1 MAKKIGGLG
10 KGLSAIFSENDT
22 EDKNEVVTLKISQIE
37 PNRNQPRRTF
47 DEDALQELALSI
59 SEHGV
64 LQPIL
69 VRPMIYGG
77 YQIVA
82 GERRYRASRMAGL
95 TEIPAIVR
103 ELTDSET
110 MQIALIENLQRS
122 DLTTLEEAMGY
133 QTLMDEYDFSQED
146 VARIVGKSRS
156 AVANTLR
163 LLSLPD
169 EVKDLLEQGK
179 LSAGHARAL
188 LIVEDDKIAVDTARK
203 IVSDGLSVRE
213 TEKLVKK
220 TESAAP
226 DSRTNEAGT
235 VAPAVSNASVAPLF
249 TVRGPENVEAAER
262 QVSAPPR
269 SVTPPSCV
277 SPSDES
283 CRKFPATANVAPS
296 RSEASSFAPPAH
308 TMFEATFESVRSFF
322 PFSCHVPPLKLITVS
337 RFDAWKR
344 DMFCTRRMPPLRL
357 TATFAIPGLAMPI
370 RRSRSVIDAEL
381 SAGTGTT
388 STRPPFNVNTAFA

>member
-133 QTLMDEYDFSQED
+133 QTLMDEYDVSQED

-213 TEKLVKK
+213 TEKLVIGIKEK
-220 TESAAP
+220 C
-226 DSRTNEAGT
+226 
-235 VAPAVSNASVAPLF
+235 AV
-249 TVRGPENVEAAER
+249 
-262 QVSAPPR
+262 
-269 SVTPPSCV
+269 
-277 SPSDES
+277 
-283 CRKFPATANVAPS
+283 
-296 RSEASSFAPPAH
+296 
-308 TMFEATFESVRSFF
+308 
-322 PFSCHVPPLKLITVS
+322 
-337 RFDAWKR
+337 
-344 DMFCTRRMPPLRL
+344 L
-357 TATFAIPGLAMPI
+357 TA
-370 RRSRSVIDAEL
+370 RH
-381 SAGTGTT
+381 
-388 STRPPFNVNTAFA
+388 

>member
-103 ELTDSET
+103 KLTDSET

-226 DSRTNEAGT
+226 QKKKTSSVKKVTAYTEVELALTTALGT
-235 VAPAVSNASVAPLF
+235 KVTVTENKNKKGGTLNIEFYDPEELF
-249 TVRGPENVEAAER
+249 ALT
-262 QVSAPPR
+262 
-269 SVTPPSCV
+269 
-277 SPSDES
+277 
-283 CRKFPATANVAPS
+283 
-296 RSEASSFAPPAH
+296 H
-308 TMFEATFESVRSFF
+308 
-322 PFSCHVPPLKLITVS
+322 KLEKL
-337 RFDAWKR
+337 W
-344 DMFCTRRMPPLRL
+344 
-357 TATFAIPGLAMPI
+357 
-370 RRSRSVIDAEL
+370 E
-381 SAGTGTT
+381 
-388 STRPPFNVNTAFA
+388 

>member
-59 SEHGV
+59 NEHGV

-226 DSRTNEAGT
+226 QKKKTSSVKKVTAYTEVELALTTALGT
-235 VAPAVSNASVAPLF
+235 KVTVTENKNKKGGTLNIEFYDPEELF
-249 TVRGPENVEAAER
+249 SLT
-262 QVSAPPR
+262 
-269 SVTPPSCV
+269 
-277 SPSDES
+277 
-283 CRKFPATANVAPS
+283 
-296 RSEASSFAPPAH
+296 H
-308 TMFEATFESVRSFF
+308 
-322 PFSCHVPPLKLITVS
+322 KLEKL
-337 RFDAWKR
+337 W
-344 DMFCTRRMPPLRL
+344 
-357 TATFAIPGLAMPI
+357 
-370 RRSRSVIDAEL
+370 E
-381 SAGTGTT
+381 
-388 STRPPFNVNTAFA
+388 

>member
-10 KGLSAIFSENDT
+10 KGLSAIFVENDT
-22 EDKNEVVTLKISQIE
+22 EDKNEIVTLKISQVE
-37 PNRNQPRRTF
+37 PNRKQPRKNF
-47 DEDALQELALSI
+47 DDDALAELAESI
-59 SEHGV
+59 RQHGV

-69 VRPMIYGG
+69 VRPQIFGN

-82 GERRYRASRMAGL
+82 GERRYRASRLAGL
-95 TEIPAIVR
+95 TEIPAIIR
-103 ELTDSET
+103 ELSDSET

-226 DSRTNEAGT
+226 QKKKTSSVKKVTVYTEVELALTTALGT
-235 VAPAVSNASVAPLF
+235 KVTVTENKNKKGGTLNIEFYDPEELF
-249 TVRGPENVEAAER
+249 ALT
-262 QVSAPPR
+262 
-269 SVTPPSCV
+269 
-277 SPSDES
+277 
-283 CRKFPATANVAPS
+283 
-296 RSEASSFAPPAH
+296 H
-308 TMFEATFESVRSFF
+308 
-322 PFSCHVPPLKLITVS
+322 KLEKL
-337 RFDAWKR
+337 W
-344 DMFCTRRMPPLRL
+344 
-357 TATFAIPGLAMPI
+357 
-370 RRSRSVIDAEL
+370 E
-381 SAGTGTT
+381 
-388 STRPPFNVNTAFA
+388 

>member
-95 TEIPAIVR
+95 TEIPAIIR
-103 ELTDSET
+103 ELSDSET

-203 IVSDGLSVRE
+203 IVKDNLSVRE

-226 DSRTNEAGT
+226 QKKKTSSVKKVTAYTEVELALTTALGT
-235 VAPAVSNASVAPLF
+235 KVTVTENKNKKGGTLNIEFYDPEELF
-249 TVRGPENVEAAER
+249 ALT
-262 QVSAPPR
+262 
-269 SVTPPSCV
+269 
-277 SPSDES
+277 
-283 CRKFPATANVAPS
+283 
-296 RSEASSFAPPAH
+296 H
-308 TMFEATFESVRSFF
+308 
-322 PFSCHVPPLKLITVS
+322 KLEKL
-337 RFDAWKR
+337 W
-344 DMFCTRRMPPLRL
+344 
-357 TATFAIPGLAMPI
+357 
-370 RRSRSVIDAEL
+370 E
-381 SAGTGTT
+381 
-388 STRPPFNVNTAFA
+388 

>member
-59 SEHGV
+59 NEHGV

-213 TEKLVKK
+213 TERLVKK

-226 DSRTNEAGT
+226 QKKKTSSVKKVTAYTEVELALTTALGT
-235 VAPAVSNASVAPLF
+235 KVTVTENKNKKGGTLNIEFYDLEELF
-249 TVRGPENVEAAER
+249 ALT
-262 QVSAPPR
+262 
-269 SVTPPSCV
+269 
-277 SPSDES
+277 
-283 CRKFPATANVAPS
+283 
-296 RSEASSFAPPAH
+296 H
-308 TMFEATFESVRSFF
+308 
-322 PFSCHVPPLKLITVS
+322 KLEKL
-337 RFDAWKR
+337 W
-344 DMFCTRRMPPLRL
+344 
-357 TATFAIPGLAMPI
+357 
-370 RRSRSVIDAEL
+370 E
-381 SAGTGTT
+381 
-388 STRPPFNVNTAFA
+388 

>member
-220 TESAAP
+220 TESAPPQKKKTSSVKKVTAY
-226 DSRTNEAGT
+226 TEVELALTTALGT
-235 VAPAVSNASVAPLF
+235 KVTVTENKNKKGGTLNIEFYDPEELF
-249 TVRGPENVEAAER
+249 SLT
-262 QVSAPPR
+262 
-269 SVTPPSCV
+269 
-277 SPSDES
+277 
-283 CRKFPATANVAPS
+283 
-296 RSEASSFAPPAH
+296 H
-308 TMFEATFESVRSFF
+308 
-322 PFSCHVPPLKLITVS
+322 KLEKL
-337 RFDAWKR
+337 W
-344 DMFCTRRMPPLRL
+344 
-357 TATFAIPGLAMPI
+357 
-370 RRSRSVIDAEL
+370 E
-381 SAGTGTT
+381 
-388 STRPPFNVNTAFA
+388 

>member
-59 SEHGV
+59 NEHGV

-213 TEKLVKK
+213 TERLVKK

-226 DSRTNEAGT
+226 QKKKTSSVKKVTAYTEVELALTTALGT
-235 VAPAVSNASVAPLF
+235 KVTVTENKNKKGGTLNIEFYDPEELF
-249 TVRGPENVEAAER
+249 ALT
-262 QVSAPPR
+262 
-269 SVTPPSCV
+269 
-277 SPSDES
+277 
-283 CRKFPATANVAPS
+283 
-296 RSEASSFAPPAH
+296 H
-308 TMFEATFESVRSFF
+308 
-322 PFSCHVPPLKLITVS
+322 KLEKL
-337 RFDAWKR
+337 W
-344 DMFCTRRMPPLRL
+344 
-357 TATFAIPGLAMPI
+357 
-370 RRSRSVIDAEL
+370 E
-381 SAGTGTT
+381 
-388 STRPPFNVNTAFA
+388 

>member
-37 PNRNQPRRTF
+37 PNRTQPRRTF

-103 ELTDSET
+103 ELSDSET
-110 MQIALIENLQRS
+110 IQIALIENLQRS

-226 DSRTNEAGT
+226 QKKKTSSVKKVTAYTEVELALTTALGT
-235 VAPAVSNASVAPLF
+235 KVTVTENKNKKGGTLNIEFYDPEELF
-249 TVRGPENVEAAER
+249 ALT
-262 QVSAPPR
+262 
-269 SVTPPSCV
+269 
-277 SPSDES
+277 
-283 CRKFPATANVAPS
+283 
-296 RSEASSFAPPAH
+296 H
-308 TMFEATFESVRSFF
+308 
-322 PFSCHVPPLKLITVS
+322 KLEKL
-337 RFDAWKR
+337 W
-344 DMFCTRRMPPLRL
+344 
-357 TATFAIPGLAMPI
+357 
-370 RRSRSVIDAEL
+370 E
-381 SAGTGTT
+381 
-388 STRPPFNVNTAFA
+388 

>member
-95 TEIPAIVR
+95 TEIPAIIR
-103 ELTDSET
+103 ELSDSET

-226 DSRTNEAGT
+226 QKKKTSSVKKVTAYTEVELALTTALGT
-235 VAPAVSNASVAPLF
+235 KVTVTENKNKKGGTLNIEFYDPEELF
-249 TVRGPENVEAAER
+249 ALT
-262 QVSAPPR
+262 
-269 SVTPPSCV
+269 
-277 SPSDES
+277 
-283 CRKFPATANVAPS
+283 
-296 RSEASSFAPPAH
+296 H
-308 TMFEATFESVRSFF
+308 
-322 PFSCHVPPLKLITVS
+322 KLEKL
-337 RFDAWKR
+337 W
-344 DMFCTRRMPPLRL
+344 
-357 TATFAIPGLAMPI
+357 
-370 RRSRSVIDAEL
+370 E
-381 SAGTGTT
+381 
-388 STRPPFNVNTAFA
+388 

>member
-226 DSRTNEAGT
+226 QKKKTS
-235 VAPAVSNASVAPLF
+235 SVKKVTAY
-249 TVRGPENVEAAER
+249 TEVELAL
-262 QVSAPPR
+262 
-269 SVTPPSCV
+269 T
-277 SPSDES
+277 
-283 CRKFPATANVAPS
+283 
-296 RSEASSFAPPAH
+296 RSE
-308 TMFEATFESVRSFF
+308 E
-322 PFSCHVPPLKLITVS
+322 
-337 RFDAWKR
+337 
-344 DMFCTRRMPPLRL
+344 RRVGKECRL
-357 TATFAIPGLAMPI
+357 
-370 RRSRSVIDAEL
+370 
-381 SAGTGTT
+381 
-388 STRPPFNVNTAFA
+388 